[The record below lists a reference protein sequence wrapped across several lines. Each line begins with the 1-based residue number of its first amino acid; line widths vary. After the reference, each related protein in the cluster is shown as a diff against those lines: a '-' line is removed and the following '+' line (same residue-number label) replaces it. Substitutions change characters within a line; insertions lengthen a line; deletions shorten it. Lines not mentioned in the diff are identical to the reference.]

1 MKRPSNPPNRAR
13 RSMDKWI
20 VELEQL
26 TNQMIARLEIADFE
40 ELESFVVKREEIIDN
55 MKQQGLSELE
65 RQNYGRRVSNLLLT
79 DQLILSTMNNLKD
92 EARQHLLKVQRGRTQ
107 KSAYEAE
114 YVTTDSMF
122 FDYKK

>member
-1 MKRPSNPPNRAR
+1 
-13 RSMDKWI
+13 MDKWI

>member
-1 MKRPSNPPNRAR
+1 
-13 RSMDKWI
+13 MDKWI

-40 ELESFVVKREEIIDN
+40 ELESFVEKREEIIDN
-55 MKQQGLSELE
+55 IKQELSELE

-79 DQLILSTMNNLKD
+79 DQLILSRMNKLKD